1 MTSSRWQPL
10 RLRHVPHPL
19 ILVAAMDENRAIG
32 KDGTLPW
39 RIPEDLAR
47 FKALT
52 LGHCLL
58 MGRKTY
64 DSIGRPLP
72 GRTTIVVTRQPGW
85 PAPAGVHVVHTVD
98 EGIELAATLRPDQ
111 PLMVVGGAEIYRQT
125 LDLAT
130 RLEITHVHTKVDGA
144 DTFFPPFDL
153 TAWQVVAQEDHGEF
167 TFATFQRSSPT
178 P

>member
-1 MTSSRWQPL
+1 MA
-10 RLRHVPHPL
+10 HPL
-19 ILVAAMDENRAIG
+19 TLVAAMDENNAIG
-32 KDGTLPW
+32 RDGALPW

-72 GRTTIVVTRQPGW
+72 GRTTIVVTRQPDW
-85 PAPAGVHVVHTVD
+85 AALPGVHVVHTVD
-98 EGIELAATLRPDQ
+98 EGIELGAAVQPGE
-111 PLMVVGGAEIYRQT
+111 PLMVIGGGEIYRQT
-125 LDLAT
+125 VDLAS

-144 DTFFPPFDL
+144 DAFFPAIDP
-153 TAWQVVAQEDHGEF
+153 TAWQVVASADHGAF
-167 TFATFQRSSPT
+167 TFTTYARASLT